1 MREVGERVRAL
12 RARRGLTRQKLA
24 DISGVSL
31 RYLAQWEAGAG
42 NVSLSVLHRV
52 AAALDTPAPA
62 LLGGPVDDIAALY
75 SAAPDALRQ
84 RVREMLAPP
93 VRARRVALI
102 GLRGAGKTTLGR
114 LLGTSLNWPFVEL
127 NREIEALSGLAVNEV
142 IALYGQEGYRR
153 LERQAVDRVVAAR
166 DEVVLAAAGWVVT
179 EAETFRFVQ
188 AHFHT
193 VWLKAAPH
201 EHMNRVRAQG
211 DERPMAGHPRAME
224 ELNARLRD
232 REALYASAHATV
244 DTSGRGVAESHDALV
259 RTVAALGLA

>member
-1 MREVGERVRAL
+1 MREVGARVRSV
-12 RARRGLTRQKLA
+12 RAGRGLTRQQLSEK
-24 DISGVSL
+24 SGVSL
-31 RYLAQWEAGAG
+31 RYLAQWEAGEG

-52 AAALDTPAPA
+52 AGALQTPVAA
-62 LLGGPVDDIAALY
+62 LLGEEIAALY
-75 SAAPDALRQ
+75 AAAPEPLRK

-93 VRARRVALI
+93 VRKRRVALI

-114 LLGTSLNWPFVEL
+114 LLGKSLDWPFVEL

-153 LERQAVDRVVAAR
+153 LERQAVERVVAAR
-166 DEVVLAAAGWVVT
+166 DQVVLAAAGGLVT
-179 EAETFRFVQ
+179 EAETFGFVQ

-201 EHMNRVRAQG
+201 EHMDRVRAQG
-211 DERPMAGHPRAME
+211 DERPMAGHPKAME
-224 ELNARLRD
+224 ELNARLRE

-259 RTVAALGLA
+259 KAVAGLGLP